1 MSSSTTRIQM
11 LIIFMLVIISL
22 VPFLLP
28 LYQYEPNNNINLK
41 NKNRANGSQKLKPA
55 KQSTNALNDKKWKSF
70 LNVLHSGAAQSP
82 HTTRACEPGACAPLR
97 YFATNNNVEQSQQ
110 TPLYYIEP
118 NLDATGRNGM
128 FASIPSRPWHESS
141 ITPLD
146 PYTENANDLV
156 RTTMERRY
164 NDLVQSDSNSNNALP
179 KFLPPQFPQWDRSI
193 HEHIVAPDAAIIGM
207 PPECC
212 PTSVVHQH
220 LTKNFSKDNVLSEE
234 ELKDCTCRS
243 PRNYP
248 IGNDG
253 ENINRPTATLVTAF
267 YEMSSKHP
275 RKMYE
280 KTSLQLLSTADPMII
295 FCEPKSTW
303 VKFFTEKR
311 QHAPTIVVPMSVSNL
326 RLLQHFPQE
335 TFWKKQFEID
345 PEGTTHHKSINTK
358 LYLLWDEKI
367 VLLQSAAMLNPFNTT
382 QFVWVDTGYW
392 RNPAPHM
399 YRQSAMRI
407 NMTKEGVTDESML
420 LYQMQPYNF
429 DREVVIS
436 GDQVLVGGNCF
447 SGTYNGI
454 ANMYSAFYETFW
466 AMAATGKFVGSDQKV
481 LYRTCHTYPSACHI
495 HKPPKGYRKWLNML
509 GLVLPDLGEKVGEP
523 LKLTS
528 LIEPLKHL
536 PIPPNCV
543 VDDATSTTV
552 WKDIP
557 KD

>member
-1 MSSSTTRIQM
+1 
-11 LIIFMLVIISL
+11 MLVIISL
-22 VPFLLP
+22 VPFLVP
-28 LYQYEPNNNINLK
+28 LYHYEPNDMNLK
-41 NKNRANGSQKLKPA
+41 KNRASGSSQKVKPA
-55 KQSTNALNDKKWKSF
+55 KQGTDDLNFKWISF
-70 LNVLHSGAAQSP
+70 LKDLQSGVAQSA
-82 HTTRACEPGACAPLR
+82 HATRVCEPGVCAPLR
-97 YFATNNNVEQSQQ
+97 YFASNSKAEQNQQ

-118 NLDATGRNGM
+118 NLDSAGRNGM
-128 FASIPSRPWHESS
+128 FASIPSRPWHDSS

-156 RTTMERRY
+156 RATMERRY
-164 NDLVQSDSNSNNALP
+164 NDLIQSDSNSNTALP

-193 HEHIVAPDAAIIGM
+193 HKHIAAPDTVIIGM

-212 PTSVVHQH
+212 PTNVVHQH
-220 LTKNFSKDNVLSEE
+220 LTQNFSKDNVLSDE

-248 IGNDG
+248 VGNNG
-253 ENINRPTATLVTAF
+253 ESINRPTATLITAF

-280 KTSLQLLSTADPMII
+280 KTSQQLLSTADPMII
-295 FCEPKSTW
+295 FCEPGSTW
-303 VKFFTEKR
+303 VEFFAEKR
-311 QHAPTIVVPMSVSNL
+311 QHAPTIVVPMSVEEL

-367 VLLQSAAMLNPFNTT
+367 ILLQSAAMLNPFNTT

-407 NMTKEGVTDESML
+407 NITKEGVSDDSML
-420 LYQMQPYNF
+420 LYQMLPDTS
-429 DREVVIS
+429 DREVIIS
-436 GDQVLVGGNCF
+436 GDHVLVGGNCF
-447 SGTYNGI
+447 AATYNGI
-454 ANMYSAFYETFW
+454 SNMYSAFYETFW

-481 LYRTCHTYPSACHI
+481 LFRTCHTYPSACHI
-495 HKPPKGYRKWLNML
+495 HNKPRGDRKWLNML
-509 GLVLPDLGEKVGEP
+509 GLLLPDRGEKVGEP
-523 LKLTS
+523 LKVTS
-528 LIEPLKHL
+528 LIEPLRHL
-536 PIPPNCV
+536 PIPPNGI
-543 VDDATSTTV
+543 VDDATSTSI

>member
-1 MSSSTTRIQM
+1 
-11 LIIFMLVIISL
+11 MLVIISL

-28 LYQYEPNNNINLK
+28 LYQYDPDGTLILYLK
-41 NKNRANGSQKLKPA
+41 KNRASGSSTKVKPA
-55 KQSTNALNDKKWKSF
+55 KQGTDDLNTKWVSF
-70 LNVLHSGAAQSP
+70 LTDLQSGVAQSA
-82 HTTRACEPGACAPLR
+82 HATRVCEPGVCAPLR
-97 YFATNNNVEQSQQ
+97 YFATHNNAEQNQQ

-118 NLDATGRNGM
+118 NLDSTGRNGM

-146 PYTENANDLV
+146 PYIENANDLV

-164 NDLVQSDSNSNNALP
+164 NDLLQSDSNSNTAIP

-193 HEHIVAPDAAIIGM
+193 HKHIAAPDAVIIGM

-212 PTSVVHQH
+212 PTNVVHQH
-220 LTKNFSKDNVLSEE
+220 LTKNFSKDNVLSDE

-248 IGNDG
+248 VGNNG
-253 ENINRPTATLVTAF
+253 ETINRPTATLVTAF

-280 KTSLQLLSTADPMII
+280 KTSQQLLSTADPMII
-295 FCEPKSTW
+295 FCEPGSTW
-303 VKFFTEKR
+303 VEFFTEKR
-311 QHAPTIVVPMSVSNL
+311 QHAPTIVVPMPVEEL

-382 QFVWVDTGYW
+382 QFVWADTGYW

-407 NMTKEGVTDESML
+407 NMTKEGVSDDSML
-420 LYQMQPYNF
+420 LYQMLPDSS

-436 GDQVLVGGNCF
+436 GDNVLVGGNCF
-447 SGTYNGI
+447 VATYNGI
-454 ANMYSAFYETFW
+454 SNMYSAFYETFW

-481 LYRTCHTYPSACHI
+481 LFRTCHTYPSACHI
-495 HKPPKGYRKWLNML
+495 HNKPKGDRKWLNML
-509 GLVLPDLGEKVGEP
+509 GMLLPDRGEKVGKP
-523 LKLTS
+523 LEVTP

-536 PIPPNCV
+536 PIPPNGV
-543 VDDATSTTV
+543 VDDATSTSI

-557 KD
+557 KPKD

>member
-1 MSSSTTRIQM
+1 
-11 LIIFMLVIISL
+11 MLVIISL

-28 LYQYEPNNNINLK
+28 LYQYEPNDMNLK
-41 NKNRANGSQKLKPA
+41 IKKDRASGSSQKVKPA
-55 KQSTNALNDKKWKSF
+55 KQATEDLNTKWISF
-70 LNVLHSGAAQSP
+70 LKDLQSGAAQLA
-82 HTTRACEPGACAPLR
+82 HTTRVCEPGVCAPLR
-97 YFATNNNVEQSQQ
+97 YFATHKNAEQNQQ

-118 NLDATGRNGM
+118 NLDSTGRNGM
-128 FASIPSRPWHESS
+128 FASISSRPWHESS

-146 PYTENANDLV
+146 PYIENANDLV
-156 RTTMERRY
+156 RTTLERRY
-164 NDLVQSDSNSNNALP
+164 NDLLQSDSNSNTALP

-193 HEHIVAPDAAIIGM
+193 HKHIAAPDTVIIGM

-212 PTSVVHQH
+212 PTNVVHQH

-248 IGNDG
+248 SGNNG
-253 ENINRPTATLVTAF
+253 ETINRPTATLITAF

-280 KTSLQLLSTADPMII
+280 KTSQQLLSTADPMII
-295 FCEPKSTW
+295 FCEPGSTW

-311 QHAPTIVVPMSVSNL
+311 QHAPTIVVPMSVEEL

-407 NMTKEGVTDESML
+407 NMTKEGVSDDSML
-420 LYQMQPYNF
+420 LYQMLPDSS

-436 GDQVLVGGNCF
+436 GDHVLVGGNCF
-447 SGTYNGI
+447 AATYNGI
-454 ANMYSAFYETFW
+454 SNMYSAFYETFW

-481 LYRTCHTYPSACHI
+481 LFRTCHTYPSACHI
-495 HKPPKGYRKWLNML
+495 HNKPKGDRKWLNML
-509 GLVLPDLGEKVGEP
+509 ELLLPDRGEKVGKP
-523 LKLTS
+523 LEVS
-528 LIEPLKHL
+528 PLIEPLKHL
-536 PIPPNCV
+536 PIPPNGV
-543 VDDATSTTV
+543 VDDATSTSI
-552 WKDIP
+552 WKNIH

>member
-1 MSSSTTRIQM
+1 
-11 LIIFMLVIISL
+11 MLVIISL
-22 VPFLLP
+22 VPFLVP
-28 LYQYEPNNNINLK
+28 LYHYEPNDMNLK
-41 NKNRANGSQKLKPA
+41 KNRASGSSQKVKPA
-55 KQSTNALNDKKWKSF
+55 KQDTDDLNTKWISF
-70 LNVLHSGAAQSP
+70 LKDLQSGVAQSA
-82 HTTRACEPGACAPLR
+82 HATRVCEPGVCAPLR
-97 YFATNNNVEQSQQ
+97 YFASNSKAEQNQQ
-110 TPLYYIEP
+110 TPLYYTEP
-118 NLDATGRNGM
+118 NLDSTGRNGM

-164 NDLVQSDSNSNNALP
+164 NDLIQSDSNSNTALP

-193 HEHIVAPDAAIIGM
+193 HKHIAAPDTVIIGM

-212 PTSVVHQH
+212 PTNVVHQH
-220 LTKNFSKDNVLSEE
+220 LTQNFSKDNVLSDE

-248 IGNDG
+248 VGNNG
-253 ENINRPTATLVTAF
+253 EAINRPTATLITAF

-280 KTSLQLLSTADPMII
+280 KTSQQLLSTADPMII
-295 FCEPKSTW
+295 FCEPGSTW
-303 VKFFTEKR
+303 VEFFAEKR
-311 QHAPTIVVPMSVSNL
+311 QHAPTIVVPMSVEEL

-345 PEGTTHHKSINTK
+345 PEGMTHHKSINTK

-407 NMTKEGVTDESML
+407 NITKEGVSDDSML
-420 LYQMQPYNF
+420 LYQMLPDTS
-429 DREVVIS
+429 DREVIIS
-436 GDQVLVGGNCF
+436 GDHVLVGGNCF
-447 SGTYNGI
+447 AATYNGI
-454 ANMYSAFYETFW
+454 SNMYSAFYETFW

-481 LYRTCHTYPSACHI
+481 LFRTCHTYPSACHI
-495 HKPPKGYRKWLNML
+495 HNKPRGDRKWLNML
-509 GLVLPDLGEKVGEP
+509 GLLLPDRGEKVGEP
-523 LKLTS
+523 LKVTS
-528 LIEPLKHL
+528 LIEPLRHL
-536 PIPPNCV
+536 PIPPNGV
-543 VDDATSTTV
+543 VDDATSTSI